1 MCERNI
7 TFAPR
12 LSYGV
17 MVALQFLVLSVV
29 VRIRLGQLKSA
40 ERYLYLLALFVSPC
54 SLFCLKICLNGAPF
68 PSILVRFLELRWCY
82 SFYGM
87 NDSASSVL
95 WFLCV
100 ICPKSFYLSLSIM
113 SISLINPFA
122 VIIVVI
128 RNAMGVVPIFQW
140 MYLALW
146 MSQRYNAVSIMSIF

>member
-68 PSILVRFLELRWCY
+68 SSILVKFLELRCCY

-100 ICPKSFYLSLSIM
+100 ICPKSFYLSLSTM
-113 SISLINPFA
+113 SPSQLFH
-122 VIIVVI
+122 
-128 RNAMGVVPIFQW
+128 
-140 MYLALW
+140 LAT
-146 MSQRYNAVSIMSIF
+146 RYELFF